1 MKQIVS
7 YLRVSTKEQG
17 LGIDAQRAVV
27 QAYCK
32 AQGAQIVSEYEEK
45 ESGKRDDRPA
55 LAKAIADARKWKAVL
70 VVAKLD
76 RLSRDTHFITGL
88 LKSDVEF
95 FFCDLPQANRM
106 LLHIMASVAEGEREM
121 ISQRTKAAL
130 QAAKARG
137 VKLGGANP
145 KCRNNLKPAARAIGR
160 VKAARS
166 ISEKAREADALIWND
181 MQPLKAE
188 GRSLREIADAL
199 NDRGIT
205 SRRGKPWN
213 AVQVSR
219 ILKRAEAHS
228 LA

>member
-1 MKQIVS
+1 MRQIVS

-27 QAYCK
+27 RAYCK
-32 AQGAQIVSEYEEK
+32 AQSARIVSEYEEK

-55 LAKAIADARKWKAVL
+55 LGKAIADARKWKAVL

-95 FFCDLPQANRM
+95 HFCDLPQANKM

-121 ISQRTKAAL
+121 ISARTKAAL
-130 QAAKARG
+130 AQAKARG

-145 KCRNNLKPAARAIGR
+145 ACRDNLKPAAQAIGR
-160 VKAARS
+160 AKAAKA
-166 ISEKAREADALIWND
+166 ISAKARAADALIVND
-181 MQPLKAE
+181 MQTLKTE
-188 GRSLREIADAL
+188 GHSLKEIAEAL
-199 NDRGIT
+199 NARGLT
-205 SRRGKPWN
+205 GQRGNPWN
-213 AVQVSR
+213 AMQVSR
-219 ILKRAEAHS
+219 TLKRAKNT
-228 LA
+228 